1 MASLLSAAREEKSAK
16 VMNVS
21 LHVYLIYR
29 RVSAPYIT
37 IHQNHPLRF
46 TPRNPT
52 RQKLTDLRPQDP
64 PPWPIWIFAGN
75 DKNQIETTKKSN
87 ARRFP
92 NSKAQIG
99 KYAFSALGKFRLWNS
114 QKLHNQI
121 KIRDRKLIR
130 KFLGM
135 KIERFCHKW
144 VSRKANL
151 LTGSREILVFTYVKW
166 CSFVELFGEVRWM
179 QM

>member
-92 NSKAQIG
+92 NSKTPKLKSGSTRFPPWKNSDCEIRKSYTTRLRFAIVNWLG
-99 KYAFSALGKFRLWNS
+99 NSWEWKLSDFVEKRIYWLVRGKF
-114 QKLHNQI
+114 
-121 KIRDRKLIR
+121 
-130 KFLGM
+130 
-135 KIERFCHKW
+135 
-144 VSRKANL
+144 
-151 LTGSREILVFTYVKW
+151 
-166 CSFVELFGEVRWM
+166 
-179 QM
+179 